1 VAVYSVRGLA
11 AATTAAANQSVITL
25 WNPSSTALLEILEL
39 GVTPNTQ
46 TGGGPSSRLMIRH
59 VSTRGTA
66 GSTVT
71 PDADNAWDAATAPAS
86 GALVDLS
93 NYSVQPTFLPQM
105 LVASFSGV
113 AGSGGWQ
120 YVFVPPYPDYPLV
133 VPPGKGITAMTA
145 SAVGWPESEV
155 YVAWEED

>member
-46 TGGGPSSRLMIRH
+46 TGAGTSSRLMLRH
-59 VSTRGTA
+59 VSTQGTP

-71 PDADNAWDAATAPAS
+71 PDADNAWSGGTAPAS
-86 GALVDLS
+86 GAVVNLS

-105 LVASFSGV
+105 LVAGFSGV
-113 AGSGGWQ
+113 PGSGGWQ
-120 YVFVPPYPDYPLV
+120 YVFVPPFPDHGLI
-133 VPPGKGITAMTA
+133 VPPGEGLTAMTA

-155 YVAWEED
+155 YVVWEED